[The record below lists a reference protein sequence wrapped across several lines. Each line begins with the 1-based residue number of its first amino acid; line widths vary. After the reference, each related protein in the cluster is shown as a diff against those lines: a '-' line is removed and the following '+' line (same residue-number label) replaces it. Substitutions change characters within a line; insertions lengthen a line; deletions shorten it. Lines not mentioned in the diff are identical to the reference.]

1 MANSLR
7 HLIHPAA
14 EPSSSGAGPSLGIV
28 GSSAAGRTDDFLE
41 GGLPTFLRFTGGAS
55 ASGSEKTA
63 IQVVSVAAAAE
74 AVVILLV
81 TCFGSSSA
89 SDSFASVSTCA
100 LVSASSTVPK
110 RRGFVEG
117 ISAGV
122 SSIYAPLYFR
132 GQLSA

>member
-7 HLIHPAA
+7 HLTHPAA
-14 EPSSSGAGPSLGIV
+14 APSSSGAGPSLGIV
-28 GSSAAGRTDDFLE
+28 GSSAAGGTDDFLE
-41 GGLPTFLRFTGGAS
+41 GGLPTFLRFTEGAS

-74 AVVILLV
+74 AMVILLV

-89 SDSFASVSTCA
+89 SDSFASVS
-100 LVSASSTVPK
+100 ASSTVPG

-132 GQLSA
+132 GQLSE